1 MEAAIS
7 RRQDRIPDQSSKT
20 ERIGL
25 RVSVAQ
31 RELLAAASQTESTT
45 LTEFILDAATTR
57 AEDVLA
63 DRSAFSLDQE
73 SFAAFVALVDRPI
86 ADLPRLRAR
95 LAAASPFDD

>member
-1 MEAAIS
+1 MDAAVP
-7 RRQDRIPDQSSKT
+7 RRRDRIPDPSNKT

-31 RELLAAASQTESTT
+31 REMLSKASKAESTT

-57 AEDVLA
+57 AQDVLA
-63 DRSAFSLDQE
+63 DRSAFKLNQE
-73 SFAAFVALVDRPI
+73 SFAAFVELLDRPVV
-86 ADLPRLRAR
+86 DMPRLRAR

>member
-1 MEAAIS
+1 MEAALTG
-7 RRQDRIPDQSSKT
+7 RRYRIPDSSNKT

-31 RELLAAASQTESTT
+31 RDLLSEASKTESTT
-45 LTEFILDAATTR
+45 LTDFILEAATAR

-63 DRSAFSLDQE
+63 DRSAFSLNQE
-73 SFAAFVALVDRPI
+73 ALSAFVELLDRPVM
-86 ADLPRLRAR
+86 DMPRLRAR